1 MPATILDGHKIA
13 AEIKQQVARQVRAL
27 MDAGIRPGL
36 AILLAGDH
44 PASSLYAGN
53 KIKACR
59 ELGIHCEKLALP
71 ETVSATQLRQLVLEL
86 NQRDEIDGIIV
97 ELPLPRQLDRDEV
110 LLAVDPHKDIDGF
123 HPVNVGLLATW
134 RPGLAPCTAAGIV
147 ELLQRSHTPIEGAE
161 AVIVGRSDI
170 VGKPTAMLLLNRNA
184 TVTLCHSRTRN
195 LAGVCRR
202 ADILVAAIGKPGVIR
217 RGFIKPGA
225 TVIDVGINKIT
236 DAGVFRDLFA
246 GNEEREREFAS
257 RGWVWSGDV
266 HPEAAEVAGAMTPVP
281 GGVGPLTIA
290 MLMVNTVRACTMR
303 RGSAVT
309 GQAAAVLSGERRPC

>member
-1 MPATILDGHKIA
+1 
-13 AEIKQQVARQVRAL
+13 
-27 MDAGIRPGL
+27 
-36 AILLAGDH
+36 
-44 PASSLYAGN
+44 LYAGN

-59 ELGIHCEKLALP
+59 ELGIYCEKFALP
-71 ETVSATQLRQLVLEL
+71 EAVPASELCQLVGEL

-97 ELPLPRQLDRDEV
+97 ELPLPPGLDRDAV
-110 LLAVDPHKDIDGF
+110 LLAVDPRKDIDGF
-123 HPVNVGLLATW
+123 HPINVGLLATW
-134 RPGLAPCTAAGIV
+134 RPGLAPCTAAGIM
-147 ELLQRSHTPIEGAE
+147 ELLQRSHTPIAGAE

-184 TVTLCHSRTRN
+184 TVTICHSQTRN
-195 LAGVCRR
+195 LAEVCRR

-217 RGFIKPGA
+217 REFVKPGA
-225 TVIDVGINKIT
+225 TVIDVGINKVS

-246 GNEEREREFAS
+246 GNRKREQEFAA

-303 RGSAVT
+303 RGSAVIRE
-309 GQAAAVLSGERRPC
+309 AAASSSGESRPC